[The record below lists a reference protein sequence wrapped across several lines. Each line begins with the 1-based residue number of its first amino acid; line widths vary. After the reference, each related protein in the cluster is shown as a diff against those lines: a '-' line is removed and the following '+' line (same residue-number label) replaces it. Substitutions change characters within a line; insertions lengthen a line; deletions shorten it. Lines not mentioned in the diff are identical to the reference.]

1 MSRESPRPSRNH
13 LFPLDAN
20 RGRLFSPKSAMGWS
34 RSRDI
39 IDFSALQDALLLSK
53 AGFGQERKFATP
65 STHHEAKAM
74 ESEKWVV
81 GDEYDEAAFA
91 RLKRALG
98 NLQYSARDQW
108 NAVAGSQDIQHWMAV
123 GPGGQLKIESE
134 TYVGLSVEGLSSL
147 IADLKAQYEQT
158 V

>member
-1 MSRESPRPSRNH
+1 
-13 LFPLDAN
+13 
-20 RGRLFSPKSAMGWS
+20 
-34 RSRDI
+34 
-39 IDFSALQDALLLSK
+39 
-53 AGFGQERKFATP
+53 
-65 STHHEAKAM
+65 M